1 MEHVKRNKAQYKRT
15 LRTFNYETLYL
26 KEERAEVATLK
37 ILVSMRIKRWENA
50 KR

>member
-1 MEHVKRNKAQYKRT
+1 MEHAKRDKAQNKRT

-37 ILVSMRIKRWENA
+37 LLVRMRDKRWGNA

>member
-1 MEHVKRNKAQYKRT
+1 MEHVKRDNAQNKMT

-37 ILVSMRIKRWENA
+37 LLVGMLINRWENA